1 MSSFTADDGVTVFYD
16 DVAPTGGT
24 EGGGP
29 LPPVV
34 LHHGFAAD
42 AHTNWVATGVVDAL
56 VAAGRRVVALDAR
69 GHGRSDAPHDPS
81 AYGEGRMARDL
92 ARLVDVLGVPEI
104 DLVGYSMGA
113 VVALILATDEPR
125 IRRLVVGG
133 VGAGIVEMGGVDRRV
148 LDNTALAE
156 ALLADDPDT
165 VADPVAAAFRAFVDA
180 QGADRRA
187 LAAHARSVHATP
199 IPVERITAPTLLL
212 VGDAD
217 PLAARPETLAA
228 PIPDCTLTVVPGD
241 HLSAVVAPTFAPSL
255 VAFLSVGG

>member
-1 MSSFTADDGVTVFYD
+1 MSSFTADDGVTIFYD

-133 VGAGIVEMGGVDRRV
+133 VGAGIVEMGGVDRR
-148 LDNTALAE
+148 
-156 ALLADDPDT
+156 DT
-165 VADPVAAAFRAFVDA
+165 VADPVAAAFRVFVDA

-199 IPVERITAPTLLL
+199 IAVERITAPTLLL